1 MPWGGYPRPPASFR
15 VPLGAENSGL
25 PYLWLPAT
33 PGFVVF
39 WPASGIARPRS
50 FTFSER
56 AMRLLCAD
64 DEPDIR
70 AILRLALSLDPEMD
84 VEVVDSGHAAIARAA
99 AGAFDAIV
107 LDGMMPGLDGYETCR
122 ILKSDPAT
130 AHVPILFLTA
140 KTQRD
145 EARRALSV
153 GAVACLTKPFDPM
166 TIGQELRAALLA
178 ARSA

>member
-1 MPWGGYPRPPASFR
+1 MASVR
-15 VPLGAENSGL
+15 
-25 PYLWLPAT
+25 
-33 PGFVVF
+33 
-39 WPASGIARPRS
+39 IARTRS
-50 FTFSER
+50 ITLSDG

-70 AILRLALSLDPEMD
+70 AILRLALSLDPEME
-84 VEVVDSGHAAIARAA
+84 VEIVGSGHEAIARAA
-99 AGAFDAIV
+99 AGEFDAIL

-122 ILKSDPAT
+122 VLKADPAT
-130 AHVPILFLTA
+130 AHVPVLFLTA

-178 ARSA
+178 ARPA